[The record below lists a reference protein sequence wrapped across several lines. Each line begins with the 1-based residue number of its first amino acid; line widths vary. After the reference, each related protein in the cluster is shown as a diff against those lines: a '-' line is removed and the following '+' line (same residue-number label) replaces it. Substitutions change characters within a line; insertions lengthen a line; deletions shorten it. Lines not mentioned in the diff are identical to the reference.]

1 MLKTFVLVL
10 IAALIGGTRHVMLS
24 QGLNTAS

>member
-10 IAALIGGTRHVMLS
+10 VATILGGTGHVLLAKTGWS
-24 QGLNTAS
+24 P